1 MYTSEMWG
9 PWRSRLGTWL
19 QAESLL
25 RAHAE
30 LRLAKTKQVFLCTKP
45 SPSPYPSPSPLPRLR
60 PPPLPPPPLP
70 PLPPPLPCARLRQ
83 QHTCKLLSPQTGLRE
98 RATWFSLR
106 LYFRPHE
113 YACIFDLHTHA
124 HTCTPTHTHPRTHTR
139 NLSLSLSL
147 SLALSLSLSHS
158 LSLSLSH
165 NTHTPASSTQN
176 SCRTI
181 QKRRQRGS
189 CLPTPFQLFST
200 VPAPRTRGLGALS
213 TGSSCPNWHRSCNH
227 SGHLETCWLI
237 NSRARALSIWVTAGL
252 RLLTTVVEGSNV

>member
-9 PWRSRLGTWL
+9 PWRCRLGTWL

-45 SPSPYPSPSPLPRLR
+45 SPSPYPSPSPLPPLR

-98 RATWFSLR
+98 RATWFSLH

-113 YACIFDLHTHA
+113 YACIFDLHTHTHT
-124 HTCTPTHTHPRTHTR
+124 HTCTHTAHTHTHTR

-147 SLALSLSLSHS
+147 THTHS
-158 LSLSLSH
+158 QHTTH
-165 NTHTPASSTQN
+165 NTHTNASSTQN
-176 SCRTI
+176 SGRTV
-181 QKRRQRGS
+181 QKRRQCGS

-200 VPAPRTRGLGALS
+200 LPAPCTRGLGALS
-213 TGSSCPNWHRSCNH
+213 TGSSCPNWHRSCH
-227 SGHLETCWLI
+227 RSGHLETCWLI
-237 NSRARALSIWVTAGL
+237 NSLSLSVNLSLTRALYLGHGWPAPVDH
-252 RLLTTVVEGSNV
+252 RC